1 MLYWHKG
8 TNTDRDRGLLQRM
21 RQKRI
26 VLGLYLDQAMVDHI
40 YRAMDIPVERDSGG
54 GGIDESIDDD
64 I

>member
-1 MLYWHKG
+1 
-8 TNTDRDRGLLQRM
+8 M

-26 VLGLYLDQAMVDHI
+26 ALGPYLDQAMVDHI